1 MKIKQINEVLD
12 HKITTGSEYTWNCYP
27 DARFL
32 EYESD
37 YAHVSVIFSTINQ
50 EVYEAEI
57 CIKRDAYKE
66 DMRPYRWLNPD
77 TKDAMIDEAKK
88 RKVKYRKAWDDVK
101 YIDLDLEVDFL
112 EKAKAIFN
120 GLDFDTRVLMEVDLD
135 DETLLKLAVEAH
147 KRDITINKYIEEVLQ
162 QFLDTKKLS
171 TE

>member
-12 HKITTGSEYTWNCYP
+12 HKITTGREYTWNCYP

-162 QFLDTKKLS
+162 AFIDKEKLS

>member
-101 YIDLDLEVDFL
+101 YIDLDLEEDFL

-120 GLDFDTRVLMEVDLD
+120 GEPFDTRIQMEVDLD

-162 QFLDTKKLS
+162 AFIDKEKLS

>member
-1 MKIKQINEVLD
+1 MNLKQLNQTLD
-12 HKITTGSEYTWNCYP
+12 HKITNGSEYQWNCYP

-37 YAHVSVIFSTINQ
+37 FAHVSVIFNTTNQ
-50 EVYEAEI
+50 IVYEVEI
-57 CIKRDAYKE
+57 SIKRDAWPE

-77 TKDAMIDEAKK
+77 TKDIMIAEAKQ
-88 RKVKYRKAWDDVK
+88 RKIKYRKAWDDVK

-120 GLDFDTRVLMEVDLD
+120 GEPFDTRIQMEVDLD

-162 QFLDTKKLS
+162 AFIDKEKLS

>member
-1 MKIKQINEVLD
+1 MNLKQLNQTLD
-12 HKITTGSEYTWNCYP
+12 HKITNGSEYQWNCYP

-37 YAHVSVIFSTINQ
+37 FAHVSVVFNTTNQ
-50 EVYEAEI
+50 IVYEVEI
-57 CIKRDAYKE
+57 SVKRDAWPE

-77 TKDAMIDEAKK
+77 TKDIMIAEAKQ

-101 YIDLDLEVDFL
+101 YIDLDLEEDFL

-120 GLDFDTRVLMEVDLD
+120 GEPFDTRIQMEVDLD

-162 QFLDTKKLS
+162 AFRDKEKMS

>member
-1 MKIKQINEVLD
+1 MNLKQINETLD
-12 HKITTGSEYTWNCYP
+12 HKITNGSEYQWNCYP

-37 YAHVSVIFSTINQ
+37 YAHVSVIFNTTDQTIY
-50 EVYEAEI
+50 EVEI
-57 CIKRDAYKE
+57 SVKRDAWPK

-77 TKDAMIDEAKK
+77 TKDIMIAETKQ

-101 YIDLDLEVDFL
+101 YIDLDLEEDFL

-120 GLDFDTRVLMEVDLD
+120 GEPFDTRIQMEVDLD

-162 QFLDTKKLS
+162 AFIDKEKLS

>member
-162 QFLDTKKLS
+162 AFIDKEKLS

>member
-1 MKIKQINEVLD
+1 MNLKQLNQTLD
-12 HKITTGSEYTWNCYP
+12 HKITNGSEYQWNCYP

-37 YAHVSVIFSTINQ
+37 FAHVSVVFNTTNQ
-50 EVYEAEI
+50 IVYEVGI
-57 CIKRDAYKE
+57 SVKRDAWPE

-77 TKDAMIDEAKK
+77 TKDIMIAEAKQ

-101 YIDLDLEVDFL
+101 YIDLDLEEDFL

-120 GLDFDTRVLMEVDLD
+120 GEPFDTRIQMEVDLD

-162 QFLDTKKLS
+162 AFIDKEKLS